1 MDNIL
6 AKFRVIETFIFDVD
20 GVFTDGKTMLL
31 ESGKLLRQFHMR
43 DSYAVERAVAQG
55 YRVGIITRGRSEG
68 VRKHFETLGVTD
80 LYTGITD
87 KLEAYEEYLYTYELD
102 DDKILYMGDD
112 HADFPVMTKV
122 GLPTCPQDAAH
133 ELTEIA
139 EYVSPYGGG
148 AGAVRDVIEKV
159 LAINDHWIT
168 PPIERFREDWRER
181 LALERKSEEEL

>member
-6 AKFRVIETFIFDVD
+6 AKFKAVRTFIFDVD

-55 YRVGIITRGRSEG
+55 YRVAIITRGRSEG
-68 VRKHFETLGVTD
+68 VIKHFKTLGVTE

-87 KLEAYEEYLYTYELD
+87 KLEVYEELRDGHAFDETTV
-102 DDKILYMGDD
+102 LYMGDD
-112 HADFPVMTKV
+112 HADFPVLTKV

-133 ELTEIA
+133 ELFEVA
-139 EYVSPYGGG
+139 EYVSPYNGG

-159 LAINDHWIT
+159 LAINDHWVT
-168 PPIERFREDWRER
+168 EPIQQYRENWDLR
-181 LALERKSEEEL
+181 LGTLPRD